1 MTYQSLKES
10 GKVFN
15 LQLSETMLRY
25 YQVNGIPIN
34 AHCYALLTGIT
45 SQNASNNTNEWDWR
59 LFVDRNYNS
68 EIIK

>member
-25 YQVNGIPIN
+25 YQVSNVLIN
-34 AHCYALLTGIT
+34 AYYYIRHKQVLPARTHPVIQMNGTGGYLLTGTTIVK
-45 SQNASNNTNEWDWR
+45 S
-59 LFVDRNYNS
+59 
-68 EIIK
+68 